1 MINLNQ
7 LDFLN
12 RRKPSGLLGLALD
25 GSRLDGVV
33 LQRVNGS
40 LQLRQAFSITLSLD
54 PLTNDPA
61 LVGREIR
68 NHLDAAGVRER
79 RCVAGLPLKWALAV
93 QVKLPELPEADIA
106 SFLAI
111 EAERGFPCDV
121 TTLYTATSQ
130 GRVAGERHATV
141 VGVPRNNVTAL
152 EQALRAAQLRPVSFS
167 PGITALQNPAAD
179 NSNGVLALVI
189 GEGHIGLQIT
199 AGGGVAVLRTLEGA
213 IVAEGGQR
221 KLATELVSRETR
233 ITLGQLPPALRAAV
247 KRIRIFGPRDLAQE
261 LADEMELRFEPAG
274 LQVELAARYDKNEFG
289 VELPADAPVS
299 AAFSLAAGL
308 LVERPVPLE
317 FLPPK
322 VSPLQQLVT
331 RYSSGKLRTIGATAG
346 AALLLGLAIFLFQQ
360 CQLWWFG
367 ARWNKMSAQ
376 VTELQSTQ
384 DQIRQFRPWFDESVR
399 DLSILRALTLAFP
412 EDGTVTAKT
421 IEIRDPNLVTCSG
434 TASDIQTLL
443 KTLERLRG
451 QPGVADASLGQ
462 IRGKSPMQYTFNF
475 HWSQGGN
482 P

>member
-7 LDFLN
+7 LDFLK

-40 LQLRQAFSITLSLD
+40 LQVRQAFSITLSLD

-79 RCVAGLPLKWALAV
+79 HCVAGLPLKWALAV
-93 QVKLPELPEADIA
+93 QVKLPELPEADIP

-111 EAERGFPCDV
+111 EAERGFPCDI

-130 GRVAGERHATV
+130 GRVAGERHATI

-322 VSPLQQLVT
+322 VSPLQQMVI

-346 AALLLGLAIFLFQQ
+346 AALLLVLAIFLFQQ

-384 DQIRQFRPWFDESVR
+384 DQIRQFRPWFDESVH

-434 TASDIQTLL
+434 TAGDIQTLL
-443 KTLERLRG
+443 KTLERLRA